1 MVDYTS
7 LLHDDNTLSFL
18 FVVFLKRDSESVVDD
33 EIDSDDDDD
42 DDDDDDNDL
51 EDDDDLEDE

>member
-7 LLHDDNTLSFL
+7 LLHDDNTLFFL

-42 DDDDDDNDL
+42 DDDNDL